1 VTPEQYAIYQAA
13 ITAAAAQY
21 AAQFATFF
29 AQPAI
34 TAAEWV
40 RLLRLI
46 FPQVEV
52 YRERSA
58 TLAREFY
65 DSQRVEFHPELP
77 RHDRYTEPYQ
87 FAWFAT
93 NMEPV
98 RKKMSQQM
106 SPESAVAQYSLQ
118 LVREVEN
125 AGRRQIIRAVES
137 DDAVTEKLKRQ
148 AAESFG
154 RPDQPW
160 VVPGESRPVQ
170 GWARVATGLETCGW
184 CLMLVSRGPVYKTSK
199 SGGSKFDEDTTVD
212 ALVADKDVTDF
223 MKEWHVGC
231 DCKVV
236 PVFDKSNW
244 PGKDAQERAL
254 QLWIEADEAADDFVK
269 EHPNRVHKKGKN
281 KGKRITANEE
291 IVLAL
296 RRRLESGDIKPQEWA
311 ALTPA
316 A

>member
-1 VTPEQYAIYQAA
+1 MTPEQYGIYQAA

-34 TAAEWV
+34 SAAEWV
-40 RLLRLI
+40 RLLRLV

-52 YRERSA
+52 FRDRSA
-58 TLAREFY
+58 KLAREFY
-65 DSQRVEFHPELP
+65 DSQRAEFHPELP

-87 FAWFAT
+87 FAWFVT

-106 SPESAVAQYSLQ
+106 SPESAVAQFSLQ

-137 DDAVTEKLKRQ
+137 DDAVVEKLSRQ
-148 AAESFG
+148 QDSE
-154 RPDQPW
+154 RW
-160 VVPGESRPVQ
+160 VMPGESRPVL

-184 CLMLVSRGPVYKTSK
+184 CLMLVSRGPVYKTPK
-199 SGGSKFDEDTTVD
+199 SGGSKFDEDTTVA
-212 ALVADKDVTDF
+212 ALAADKDVTDF

-236 PVFDKSNW
+236 PVFDKANW
-244 PGKDAQERAL
+244 PGKAAQERAL
-254 QLWIEADEAADDFVK
+254 QLWIDADEAADEWVED
-269 EHPNRVHKKGKN
+269 HPNRYHKKGKN
-281 KGKRITANEE
+281 KGKKITKNEE

-296 RRRLESGDIKPQEWA
+296 RRRLESGDISSQEWA